1 MSCGDTGLPFMDSA
15 LVINEVMSDN
25 EGACIDNAGEAD
37 DYIELVNTGDA
48 PVVLSAYALSDK
60 SGTRAQ
66 LPKQMLAPG
75 QTVLFFADGTPDQ
88 GPSHLPFKL
97 SASGDKLVLRTALST
112 LEEIRIPKLEPN

>member
-1 MSCGDTGLPFMDSA
+1 MGCCRLLPLGPLDRTSLGRGRALLATALLAMSCGDTGLPFMDSA

-60 SGTRAQ
+60 SGTRA
-66 LPKQMLAPG
+66 AAG
-75 QTVLFFADGTPDQ
+75 RGEDRG
-88 GPSHLPFKL
+88 GS
-97 SASGDKLVLRTALST
+97 
-112 LEEIRIPKLEPN
+112 